1 VSLAPPPLALYV
13 HLPWCVRKC
22 PYCDFNSHAV
32 PGRGFPE
39 QAYLAALLEDL
50 QFESVRHGD
59 RPLVS
64 IFFGGGTPSLF
75 AGESIRRIVA
85 AARAGFGAVA
95 DLEVTLEANPGT
107 IERGRFADYRAA
119 GVNRVSLGAQSF
131 DDRHLQALGRIHAAA
146 DTARAVEELHA
157 AGLEDFNLD
166 LMYALPRQTP
176 AESLADLAQAFALGP
191 THVSHYQL
199 TLEPGTGFA
208 RNPPPL
214 PDEDAAWQMQL
225 EAQAALAAA
234 GFAQYEVSAYAQAGH
249 QCRHNVNYWR
259 YGDYV
264 GIGAGAHGK
273 RSDAASGEIWR
284 SERQRHP
291 ARYLDARQPADRLAA
306 EFPVLPAERVFEFC
320 LNALRLREGFS
331 AAAFHAATGLPVQA
345 LSPGLERALAR
356 GLIEECEAGAGWRP
370 TDLGQRFLNEL
381 QALFLPDRAG
391 KPPNAAQRLAAA
403 QKIS

>member
-1 VSLAPPPLALYV
+1 VNLAPPPLALYV

-32 PGRGFPE
+32 PSQGFPE
-39 QAYLAALLEDL
+39 QTYLAALLEDL
-50 QFESVRHGD
+50 HFESARHGG

-75 AGESIRRIVA
+75 AGESIGRIVE

-131 DDRHLQALGRIHAAA
+131 DDGHLQALGRIHAAA
-146 DTARAVEELHA
+146 DAARAVDELHA
-157 AGLEDFNLD
+157 AGLQDFNLD

-176 AESLADLAQAFALGP
+176 AESLADLEQAFALGP

-225 EAQAALAAA
+225 EGQAALAAA
-234 GFAQYEVSAYAQAGH
+234 GYAQYEVSAYARTGR
-249 QCRHNVNYWR
+249 QCRHNLNYWR

-284 SERQRHP
+284 SERLRHP
-291 ARYLDARQPADRLAA
+291 ARYLDARAPADRIAA
-306 EFPVLPAERVFEFC
+306 EFPVPPSERVFEFC

-331 AAAFHAATGLPVQA
+331 TAAFQAATGLPTRS
-345 LSPGLERALAR
+345 LEPGLARARAR
-356 GLIEECEAGAGWRP
+356 GLVEAWDAGTSWRP
-370 TDLGQRFLNEL
+370 TELGHRFLNEL
-381 QALFLPDRAG
+381 QALFLPDRADATL
-391 KPPNAAQRLAAA
+391 KASQRLAAT
-403 QKIS
+403 QKIG